1 MESGSASDIV
11 SARAHATLAVPPHRI
26 RPADRECLVRRQIP
40 QDHSTC
46 RRRSNPFF
54 KGGALCEWVQTP
66 ISQPAMQ
73 NVQTLKYRT
82 LGRQVGAQALVDLHA
97 PLRAQAEAVE
107 VEPV

>member
-1 MESGSASDIV
+1 MPRKEANPPGSL
-11 SARAHATLAVPPHRI
+11 HLQKKKQP
-26 RPADRECLVRRQIP
+26 L
-40 QDHSTC
+40 
-46 RRRSNPFF
+46 F

-73 NVQTLKYRT
+73 NVQTLKHRT